1 RVSPCASARGSGADL
16 NDGVE
21 PPSLRS
27 APLTRAEA
35 QGLTRTG
42 YQHYYSMEYEKA
54 ERDFRRLV
62 DAEPQSAAAINHLLT
77 TALFSQLNR
86 AGALNTSVY
95 ANDHFLALKKQV
107 KLDSKPRNEIRS
119 LMQRAMAI
127 SESRLAAHPN
137 DEDALYDR
145 GVTCGLSAIYQAVV

>member
-1 RVSPCASARGSGADL
+1 
-16 NDGVE
+16 DGVE
-21 PPSLRS
+21 PPSVRP
-27 APLTRAEA
+27 APLTRAET
-35 QGLTRTG
+35 QELIRTG
-42 YQHYYSMEYEKA
+42 YQHYYNMEYEAA

-86 AGALNTSVY
+86 AGALNSSVY

-119 LMQRAMAI
+119 LMRRALAI
-127 SESRLAAHPN
+127 SESRLARHP
-137 DEDALYDR
+137 DDADALYDR
-145 GVTCGLSAIYQAVV
+145 GVTRGLGAMY